1 VDVLAL
7 VIGAIIAGVV
17 IGPLARLVMPGSQD
31 LSFGITILLGGIGA
45 LVGGIVYALFGG
57 EETSGIDWVL
67 HAVQVAV
74 AILAI
79 VVYSNVM
86 KGRAAT

>member
-17 IGPLARLVMPGSQD
+17 IGPLARLVMPGSQK
-31 LSFGITILLGGIGA
+31 LSIVITILLGGIGA

-79 VVYSNVM
+79 VVYSKVI